1 MNNGSP
7 ERLLESNYLEV
18 SSSFRM
24 FKQTL
29 TDKIETH
36 WHDFFE
42 MGCIVSG
49 TGRHIVN
56 GQTYRLQPGMVFLL
70 TTADFHELIPDEGQ
84 TIELFDFIFNDSL
97 LRPVIY
103 EAIFGH
109 AGLFIHTF
117 DNEHAQKMESEFS
130 LLWNESQ
137 HWQFG
142 SEIIVQ
148 GSFERIIVDLVRQ
161 MDLIKRSEQNNSKEV
176 MHPSIRK
183 ALLYIQH
190 HFREPVSLANAAGY
204 AGLSANYLSECFRKQ
219 VGISFQ
225 EYLNERRLQF
235 ASALVRSSDLP
246 ITEVCFAAGFNSIPH
261 FDRTFKR
268 KFGCSPREYRKQGS

>member
-7 ERLLESNYLEV
+7 ERLLESNYLAV

-24 FKQTL
+24 FKQTI
-29 TDKIETH
+29 TDKIDTH

-56 GQTYRLQPGMVFLL
+56 GQTFRLQPGMVFLL
-70 TTADFHELIPDEGQ
+70 TTADFHEMIPDEGQ

-97 LRPVIY
+97 LRPAIY
-103 EAIFGH
+103 ESIFGH
-109 AGLFIHTF
+109 AGLFMHTF
-117 DNEHAQKMESEFS
+117 DSGHAQKMESEFA
-130 LLWNESQ
+130 LLWNELQ

-148 GSFERIIVDLVRQ
+148 GSFERIVVDLVRQ
-161 MDLIKRSEQNNSKEV
+161 IGLNKPSYPNDSKEP

-190 HFREPVSLANAAGY
+190 HFRESISLACAADY
-204 AGLSANYLSECFRKQ
+204 AGLSANYLSECFHKQ

-246 ITEVCFAAGFNSIPH
+246 ITEVCFAAGFNTIPH
-261 FDRTFKR
+261 FIRTFKR